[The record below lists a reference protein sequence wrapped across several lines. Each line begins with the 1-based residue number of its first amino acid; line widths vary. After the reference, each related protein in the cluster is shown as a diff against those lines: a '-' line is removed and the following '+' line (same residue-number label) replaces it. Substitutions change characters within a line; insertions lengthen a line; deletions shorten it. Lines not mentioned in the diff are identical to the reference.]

1 MTFEESRDD
10 QEDTVEIPADDSFC
24 QTKSASIATTEETVS
39 SPPSEHGDC
48 LPSPLE
54 PPSETPVETSDEDS
68 YPQKMPTAEPA
79 PVGNPSTMA
88 APATVE
94 PAEVEPAEVDP
105 AEVEP
110 AEVEPAEVEPAEVE
124 PAEVEPA
131 EVEPAEVEPA
141 EVEPAE
147 VDPAEVDPQ
156 PATSSH
162 LPPGCT
168 QEQLDEVRAFN
179 AGLTKAG
186 HKTRSKY
193 QRVEEDPSD
202 EWIDDYNGPSRAEQS
217 YPSPPP
223 TEREACV
230 NTWADGVAKLPRSH
244 PSPHIQS
251 PTPNRSAPSAP
262 AVEVL
267 AEQFIKAH
275 GRQPKSLN
283 DFYQPNNP
291 RHQLRRPESQ
301 ASMKTTKTIASIQTA
316 ARTAIDQILHASAAS
331 SSGIVLGKVY
341 TAQSGAP
348 QKGIRFEVRPGDHIK
363 VLKFVSGIMY
373 IGQNLRSKEH
383 GQFPET
389 IFKRDPSASQPV
401 PSLQR
406 GLDQL
411 ENANAAEW
419 DDVSSI
425 KRPETTAPISRPYLG
440 GGLAASRFSTAVDRT
455 PPHQSTQALGGDIA
469 SDMAGQIGKII
480 NDKVCLH
487 SRTPGRTLLMCMV
500 GRGNPQ
506 SSWGSATPPDS

>member
-1 MTFEESRDD
+1 LQNLSILYGADYFTQEEWIKIDCLIHKGRYVLSDGPPSNILEEPLMTFEESRDD

-54 PPSETPVETSDEDS
+54 PPSETPVETSDEDN
-68 YPQKMPTAEPA
+68 YPHKMPTAELA
-79 PVGNPSTMA
+79 AVGNPSTTA
-88 APATVE
+88 APAT
-94 PAEVEPAEVDP
+94 
-105 AEVEP
+105 VEP

-124 PAEVEPA
+124 PAEVE
-131 EVEPAEVEPA
+131 
-141 EVEPAE
+141 
-147 VDPAEVDPQ
+147 PQ

-186 HKTRSKY
+186 QKTRSKY

-202 EWIDDYNGPSRAEQS
+202 EWIDDYNGPSGAEQP

-223 TEREACV
+223 TEREARV

-251 PTPNRSAPSAP
+251 PTPNRSAPIAP

-291 RHQLRRPESQ
+291 RHQVRRPESQ

-425 KRPETTAPISRPYLG
+425 KRPETTAPISRPYLA

-455 PPHQSTQALGGDIA
+455 PPHQSTQAPGGDIA

-487 SRTPGRTLLMCMV
+487 SRTPGRTLLMYGRSRKSSKLV
-500 GRGNPQ
+500 G
-506 SSWGSATPPDS
+506 

>member
-10 QEDTVEIPADDSFC
+10 QEDTVEISADDSFC
-24 QTKSASIATTEETVS
+24 QTKSASLATTEETVS
-39 SPPSEHGDC
+39 SPPSEHGDF

-68 YPQKMPTAEPA
+68 YPQKKPTAEPA
-79 PVGNPSTMA
+79 PVGNPSTTA

-94 PAEVEPAEVDP
+94 PAEVEP
-105 AEVEP
+105 
-110 AEVEPAEVEPAEVE
+110 
-124 PAEVEPA
+124 
-131 EVEPAEVEPA
+131 
-141 EVEPAE
+141 
-147 VDPAEVDPQ
+147 Q
-156 PATSSH
+156 LATGGH

-168 QEQLDEVRAFN
+168 QAQLDEVRAFN

-186 HKTRSKY
+186 QKTRAKY

-202 EWIDDYNGPSRAEQS
+202 EWIDDYNGSSRAEQS
-217 YPSPPP
+217 DPSPAPA
-223 TEREACV
+223 ERQARV
-230 NTWADGVAKLPRSH
+230 DTWADGVGKLPLSH

-251 PTPNRSAPSAP
+251 PTPNRSVPSAP

-291 RHQLRRPESQ
+291 RHQVRRPESQ

-316 ARTAIDQILHASAAS
+316 ARTAIDQILNASAAS

-389 IFKRDPSASQPV
+389 IFKRDPSALQPV

-419 DDVSSI
+419 DDVSPI

-455 PPHQSTQALGGDIA
+455 PPRQSTQAPGGDIA

-487 SRTPGRTLLMCMV
+487 CRTPGRTLLMYGRSRKSSKLV
-500 GRGNPQ
+500 G
-506 SSWGSATPPDS
+506 